1 MQFDQKDPF
10 GYPIGTYLWVFGL
23 ALIGG
28 AVKYLNQ
35 SSKFSLLVL
44 VRDLVTACFA
54 GLMTFW
60 LCEWTNISG
69 PLSAVFISMAGLMG
83 TRALREIENLYRLR
97 MGLPPAG
104 SEEEHGEGHARLSED
119 TPVEEYTEQYRARG
133 GTNVRHQRKNKG
145 E

>member
-1 MQFDQKDPF
+1 MIDNKDPF
-10 GYPIGTYLWVFGL
+10 GYPLTTYLWVLGL

-35 SSKFSLLVL
+35 KSTRFSWVIL
-44 VRDLVTACFA
+44 VRDLVTAGFA

-60 LCEWTNISG
+60 ICEWANISG
-69 PLSAVFISMAGLMG
+69 PLSAVLISTSGLMG

-97 MGLPPAG
+97 LGLPPS
-104 SEEEHGEGHARLSED
+104 SELEEKSED
-119 TPVEEYTEQYRARG
+119 GVVVKVEVNPQPTG
-133 GTNVRHQRKNKG
+133 GPKEG

>member
-35 SSKFSLLVL
+35 NSKFSLLVL

-54 GLMTFW
+54 GLLTFW
-60 LCEWTNISG
+60 VCEWTNISG
-69 PLSAVFISMAGLMG
+69 PLSAVFISIAGLMG
-83 TRALREIENLYRLR
+83 TRAIREIENLYRLR
-97 MGLPPAG
+97 MGF
-104 SEEEHGEGHARLSED
+104 
-119 TPVEEYTEQYRARG
+119 PVEDEEKEKE
-133 GTNVRHQRKNKG
+133 HQRFELDVHVDTGAERKQGRAQHEG

>member
-10 GYPIGTYLWVFGL
+10 GYPVSTYLWVFGL

-35 SSKFSLLVL
+35 SSRFSLFVL

-54 GLMTFW
+54 GLLTFW
-60 LCEWTNISG
+60 LCEWTNIGG

-97 MGLPPAG
+97 MGFPME
-104 SEEEHGEGHARLSED
+104 SDEEHEHRTKLEIDIKVNEGDDREQQERGAGREGE
-119 TPVEEYTEQYRARG
+119 
-133 GTNVRHQRKNKG
+133 
-145 E
+145 

>member
-10 GYPIGTYLWVFGL
+10 GYPLGTYLWVFGL

-35 SSKFSLLVL
+35 SSRFSLIVL

-60 LCEWTNISG
+60 FCEWTSISG
-69 PLSAVFISMAGLMG
+69 PLSAVFISMSGFMG

-97 MGLPPAG
+97 MGLPFE
-104 SEEEHGEGHARLSED
+104 SDREEHEHRPKVEIDLKVED
-119 TPVEEYTEQYRARG
+119 YRQHRARG
-133 GTNVRHQRKNKG
+133 GTQVHQRHRKG

>member
-10 GYPIGTYLWVFGL
+10 GYPLGTYIWVFGV

-35 SSKFSLLVL
+35 SSRFSFVVL

-54 GLMTFW
+54 GLLTFW
-60 LCEWTNISG
+60 VCEWMNIGG
-69 PLSAVFISMAGLMG
+69 PLSAALIAVSGLMG
-83 TRALREIENLYRLR
+83 TRALRGFETFWQMR
-97 MGLPPAG
+97 MGLP
-104 SEEEHGEGHARLSED
+104 GESSED
-119 TPVEEYTEQYRARG
+119 QERHSKLELDIKVSG
-133 GTNVRHQRKNKG
+133 GDDAGRESTRHEG